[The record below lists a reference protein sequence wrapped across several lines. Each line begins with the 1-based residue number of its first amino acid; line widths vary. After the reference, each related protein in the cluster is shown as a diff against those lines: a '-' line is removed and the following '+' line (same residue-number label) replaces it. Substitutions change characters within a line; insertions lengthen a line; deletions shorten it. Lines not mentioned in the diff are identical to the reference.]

1 MLVLKSL
8 RFILEVVFPS
18 LCYIC
23 NKPSKDVV
31 CEDCRDSIEHRL
43 LINKVI
49 YPGVPFYKLYSP
61 FLYEMEIRDLIE
73 KFKYQRQRAVVKFF
87 KNYIVNL
94 LDENYDFIIPVPL
107 HPLKEK
113 ERGFNQSLLIAELIK
128 EELQVPIVTEGI
140 VRTKYTKTQTK
151 LSRKE
156 REENVKN
163 AFNIKSVKR
172 FIGKKLLIV
181 DDVYTTGSTVR
192 SLAKCFPKEVSRID
206 VLTLAIARL

>member
-1 MLVLKSL
+1 
-8 RFILEVVFPS
+8 
-18 LCYIC
+18 
-23 NKPSKDVV
+23 
-31 CEDCRDSIEHRL
+31 
-43 LINKVI
+43 
-49 YPGVPFYKLYSP
+49 
-61 FLYEMEIRDLIE
+61 MEIRDLIE

>member
-1 MLVLKSL
+1 
-8 RFILEVVFPS
+8 
-18 LCYIC
+18 
-23 NKPSKDVV
+23 
-31 CEDCRDSIEHRL
+31 
-43 LINKVI
+43 
-49 YPGVPFYKLYSP
+49 
-61 FLYEMEIRDLIE
+61 MEIRDLIE

-140 VRTKYTKTQTK
+140 IRTKYTKTQTK

>member
-1 MLVLKSL
+1 
-8 RFILEVVFPS
+8 
-18 LCYIC
+18 
-23 NKPSKDVV
+23 
-31 CEDCRDSIEHRL
+31 
-43 LINKVI
+43 
-49 YPGVPFYKLYSP
+49 
-61 FLYEMEIRDLIE
+61 MEIRDLIE

-192 SLAKCFPKEVSRID
+192 SLAKSFPKEVSRID

>member
-1 MLVLKSL
+1 VLVLKSL

-23 NKPSKDVV
+23 DKPSKDVV
-31 CEDCRDSIEHRL
+31 CEGCRDSIEHRL

-49 YPGVPFYKLYSP
+49 YLGVPFYKLYSP

-94 LDENYDFIIPVPL
+94 LDENYDFIVPVPL

-140 VRTKYTKTQTK
+140 IRTKYTKTQTK

>member
-1 MLVLKSL
+1 
-8 RFILEVVFPS
+8 
-18 LCYIC
+18 
-23 NKPSKDVV
+23 
-31 CEDCRDSIEHRL
+31 
-43 LINKVI
+43 
-49 YPGVPFYKLYSP
+49 
-61 FLYEMEIRDLIE
+61 MEIRDLIE

-94 LDENYDFIIPVPL
+94 LDENYDFIVPVPL

-140 VRTKYTKTQTK
+140 IRTKYTKTQTK

>member
-1 MLVLKSL
+1 
-8 RFILEVVFPS
+8 
-18 LCYIC
+18 
-23 NKPSKDVV
+23 
-31 CEDCRDSIEHRL
+31 
-43 LINKVI
+43 
-49 YPGVPFYKLYSP
+49 
-61 FLYEMEIRDLIE
+61 MEIRDLIE
-73 KFKYQRQRAVVKFF
+73 KLKYQRQRAVVKFF

-94 LDENYDFIIPVPL
+94 LDENYDFIVPVPL

-140 VRTKYTKTQTK
+140 IRTKYTKTQTK

>member
-1 MLVLKSL
+1 
-8 RFILEVVFPS
+8 
-18 LCYIC
+18 
-23 NKPSKDVV
+23 
-31 CEDCRDSIEHRL
+31 
-43 LINKVI
+43 
-49 YPGVPFYKLYSP
+49 
-61 FLYEMEIRDLIE
+61 MEIRDLIE
-73 KFKYQRQRAVVKFF
+73 KLKYQRQRAVVKFF

-94 LDENYDFIIPVPL
+94 LDENYDFIVPVPL

-140 VRTKYTKTQTK
+140 IRTKYTKTQTK

-163 AFNIKSVKR
+163 SFNIKSVKR

-192 SLAKCFPKEVSRID
+192 SFAKCFPKEVSRID

>member
-1 MLVLKSL
+1 M
-8 RFILEVVFPS
+8 
-18 LCYIC
+18 
-23 NKPSKDVV
+23 
-31 CEDCRDSIEHRL
+31 
-43 LINKVI
+43 
-49 YPGVPFYKLYSP
+49 
-61 FLYEMEIRDLIE
+61 
-73 KFKYQRQRAVVKFF
+73 
-87 KNYIVNL
+87 
-94 LDENYDFIIPVPL
+94 DENYDFIIPVPL

-140 VRTKYTKTQTK
+140 IRTKYTKTQTK